1 MSDISN
7 LDQHNNM
14 LARDDRRRS
23 FNLGNR
29 LWHSDSSFKSV
40 SAKYS
45 LLSARII
52 PSAGGNTE
60 FADMRAAYDALDPEI
75 KAEIEDLIT
84 EHSLLFSRGQLGF
97 TDFTAEERVKFAPV
111 RHRLVRTNPTTGRKS
126 LFLSSHI
133 GGIVGWP
140 VPEAM
145 AFVRDLAEHA
155 TQRQFV
161 YAHTWRQHDLVM
173 WDNRQTMHRARRY
186 KETSEVR
193 DMRRTT
199 LEAVAGRGRPRKRH
213 VPDILS
219 MAAEDI
225 LAEATWQN
233 ISWRTGTKGKLKA
246 RFAAIRVRIADGP
259 PQQIRDKGQQH
270 LPGEE
275 AWLIGE
281 HRVSGE
287 KKYYLA
293 NLPARTDLR
302 TLAATIKARWIC
314 EQAHQQLKEELGLD
328 HFEGRS
334 WQGLHRHALMTMI
347 AYAFLQHRRLAK
359 ARRKK

>member
-1 MSDISN
+1 MRFIPIGSEFAAEVEGIDLCAPLDAAAVAVIHAGMDRHAVLVFHDQPLTDEQQIAFTRSLGKIELNTANNVTRLDQRRLSIEMSDISN
-7 LDQHNNM
+7 LDQHSNM
-14 LARDDRRRS
+14 LARDDRRRA

-40 SAKYS
+40 SAKYSLLSARIIPSAGGNTEFADMRAAYDALDPEIKAEIEDPITEHS

-145 AFVRDLAEHA
+145 AFVRDLTEHA

-199 LEAVAGRGRPRKRH
+199 LEGDGPTTLQMAVA
-213 VPDILS
+213 
-219 MAAEDI
+219 
-225 LAEATWQN
+225 
-233 ISWRTGTKGKLKA
+233 
-246 RFAAIRVRIADGP
+246 
-259 PQQIRDKGQQH
+259 
-270 LPGEE
+270 
-275 AWLIGE
+275 
-281 HRVSGE
+281 
-287 KKYYLA
+287 
-293 NLPARTDLR
+293 
-302 TLAATIKARWIC
+302 
-314 EQAHQQLKEELGLD
+314 
-328 HFEGRS
+328 
-334 WQGLHRHALMTMI
+334 
-347 AYAFLQHRRLAK
+347 
-359 ARRKK
+359 